1 MAADPIKVQA
11 RSKDATRSHV
21 TNARGGDMD
30 IVFSSRIDGFSPLE
44 VQAAALAACMDV
56 SLRIAARQAG
66 LNGLGDIAVSVEAAK
81 AEAAPSRLARFD
93 IEVSFSDTLD
103 EDMKA
108 RLVSEAETI
117 CTISNTLAAKDVTI
131 TSRAE

>member
-1 MAADPIKVQA
+1 MATDPIKVRA
-11 RSKDATRSHV
+11 RSKDAARSHI
-21 TNARGGDMD
+21 TNARGGAMD
-30 IVFSSRIDGFSPLE
+30 IVFSSRIKGFTPLE

-66 LNGLGDIAVSVEAAK
+66 LSGLGDIAVSVEAAK
-81 AEAAPSRLARFD
+81 ADAAPSRLARFN

-108 RLVSEAETI
+108 RLVREAEAI
-117 CTISNTLAAKDVTI
+117 CTISNTLAARDVVI